1 MSCLPKSVGPAGA
14 VLGAIVA
21 ALLSLPALAQS
32 DDQADGDSR
41 GVRIIDAPTPPGSGG
56 PQKSPGTEAA
66 APPIL
71 TPAMPSRVPAAP
83 TLTPPVATTKPVLT
97 PSQPNS
103 GPSQKSSGTE
113 AAAPPILTP
122 AMPSGAPA
130 PPTLTP
136 PAAAVRP
143 ILTLPQPVAGE
154 TRPVAPVLVPPAP
167 ELRPAP
173 EAPAPPTMARP
184 NSVLGTGASVP
195 AAPVL
200 SPPPSTPSLQPP
212 SRPAPND
219 VSPAR
224 LPAPDNIADLPQQLT
239 REDVEAISSG
249 LKIPNAAGVSMQILP
264 GPDIA
269 AGSQVSF
276 QISSKKAGYLIL
288 VDVDA
293 TGKLVQIYP
302 NPMSLLAPGGVRGN
316 VNLLRPGKSF
326 RVPDRENVYSGFEFI
341 ASPPSGTAMV
351 VAILSDRPVQR
362 VDLPDVPV
370 SMAGRASAAD
380 YLAKLAN
387 ELRIPDAS
395 GNGRLEEPHWSF
407 DAKFYAIR

>member
-71 TPAMPSRVPAAP
+71 TPAMPS
-83 TLTPPVATTKPVLT
+83 T
-97 PSQPNS
+97 
-103 GPSQKSSGTE
+103 
-113 AAAPPILTP
+113 
-122 AMPSGAPA
+122 APA

-136 PAAAVRP
+136 PAATVRP
-143 ILTLPQPVAGE
+143 ILTLPQPVVGE
-154 TRPVAPVLVPPAP
+154 TRPVAPVLVPPTP

-200 SPPPSTPSLQPP
+200 SPPSSTPSLQPP
-212 SRPAPND
+212 SRPGPND

-224 LPAPDNIADLPQQLT
+224 LPAPDNIADLPKHLT